1 MMKDKKDRKNK
12 KGKVIA
18 LSDKFN
24 QTKPDKIPHLYDQLE
39 QELKDIEEMIAKN
52 LESKD

>member
-1 MMKDKKDRKNK
+1 MKDKKDQKNK
-12 KGKVIA
+12 KGKVIV
-18 LSDKFN
+18 LTDKFN
-24 QTKPDKIPHLYDQLE
+24 QSKPDKTPLLYDQLE